1 MGTLRFLLAIAVL
14 LYHMSGVA
22 LFDMPAYELMM
33 VRPLSGNSAVE
44 TFFIISGFAM
54 AGALSTRYRDRPV
67 GRFYASRV
75 LRLYPAYLL
84 ILAVHIVAAA
94 LLWRPGLPQPVNLFM
109 ADAAQPPAER
119 LVWTISSFLVVGK
132 ELWFQGNDFAKQ
144 FVNPAW
150 SLSIELQF
158 YLLIPFLVRWPIR
171 RLIVLFGL
179 ALAYRVLLFVDLGH
193 VPPIYYS
200 LPWHLCLFLA
210 GVLSYRLFEHWQS
223 VSVGVA
229 IGPAAAVMLLTVL
242 FPHYT
247 EGDTR
252 ADWLKIGYWL
262 ALFFTLPLLSRLSE
276 GSRIDGF
283 LGDLSYPIYLA
294 NLGVIYTMVSV
305 GPIPAPL
312 AVFATVGATVM
323 IAVLVVLGIDR
334 PMTLIRRELAARHRP
349 LLATA

>member
-193 VPPIYYS
+193 VPPIY
-200 LPWHLCLFLA
+200 
-210 GVLSYRLFEHWQS
+210 
-223 VSVGVA
+223 
-229 IGPAAAVMLLTVL
+229 
-242 FPHYT
+242 
-247 EGDTR
+247 
-252 ADWLKIGYWL
+252 
-262 ALFFTLPLLSRLSE
+262 
-276 GSRIDGF
+276 
-283 LGDLSYPIYLA
+283 
-294 NLGVIYTMVSV
+294 
-305 GPIPAPL
+305 
-312 AVFATVGATVM
+312 
-323 IAVLVVLGIDR
+323 
-334 PMTLIRRELAARHRP
+334 
-349 LLATA
+349 